1 MSVVL
6 TGIGIV
12 CPTGIGIDR
21 YWDSVLAGRHGI
33 RPLAGAAGNY
43 SSSLAARIEGFDA
56 AQWLSDRLLHQT
68 DVSTR
73 FALAAAELALADS
86 AIAPDA
92 LTDYD
97 KGVITSNATGGF
109 EFTHREFRKLW
120 TEGADVVSVYESF
133 AWFYAVNTGQISIR
147 HGMRGPGTVL
157 VAEQAGGLD
166 AIGRARDVVRQGTPF
181 VLCGGVDSSMDPWGW
196 VSHIASG
203 RLTRSTDPD
212 RAYLPFAAE
221 ADGYVPGEG
230 GALLV
235 LEDGDSASA
244 RAAAHRYAEI
254 AGHASTF
261 DAAEDQGGPA
271 GLARAIRLA
280 LADAGLTP
288 GDVDAVF
295 ADAAGVPEL
304 DRSESDALTA
314 VFGSAGP
321 PVTAPKSG
329 TGRLY
334 SGGGPLDVATAALCM
349 RDGVLPATP
358 GTTAVRA
365 DCAVDLVLGAPRP
378 VDVGVALV
386 LARGRLGFN
395 SALVLTRASSADNSS
410 ADNRKDNDGNDF

>member
-12 CPTGIGIDR
+12 CPSGIGIDE
-21 YWDSVLAGRHGI
+21 YWSRILDGRHGI
-33 RPLAGAAGNY
+33 RRIDEGTRRY
-43 SSSLAARIEGFDA
+43 SSSLAGRIDGFDA
-56 AQWLSDRLLHQT
+56 GRWVSNRLLHQT
-68 DVSTR
+68 DISTR
-73 FALAAAELALADS
+73 FALAAAQLALDDSGIDLDAVADF
-86 AIAPDA
+86 
-92 LTDYD
+92 D

-120 TEGADVVSVYESF
+120 TEGADAVSVYESF
-133 AWFYAVNTGQISIR
+133 AWFYAVNTGQVSIR

-166 AIGRARDVVRQGTPF
+166 AIGRARDVVRQGTPL

-196 VSHIASG
+196 VSHIAGG
-203 RLTRSTDPD
+203 RLTRATDPD
-212 RAYLPFAAE
+212 RAYRPFSPD

-235 LEDGDSASA
+235 LEDGDAAAA
-244 RAAAHRYAEI
+244 RDAAHRYAVI

-261 DAAEDQGGPA
+261 DAVDEQGGSS
-271 GLARAIRLA
+271 GLVRAIGNA
-280 LADAGLTP
+280 LADAELVP
-288 GDVDAVF
+288 EDVDAIF

-304 DRSESDALTA
+304 DRSEADALVE
-314 VFGSAGP
+314 VFGTCGP

-334 SGGGPLDVATAALCM
+334 SGGGPLDVATAALSM
-349 RDGVLPATP
+349 RHGVLPPTL
-358 GTTAVRA
+358 GTTVIRG

-378 VDVGVALV
+378 VRIRVALV

-395 SALVLTRASSADNSS
+395 SALVLTRGSSTDI
-410 ADNRKDNDGNDF
+410 RKGNHGNDH